1 MNLKKLEKLNDLR
14 KNGALTEEEFQ
25 QEKQKL
31 MNETSS
37 SSAPAGDIPFNL
49 TENTYMGL
57 MNLIVLLPYI
67 GWILSIIA
75 WVLGKE
81 KSEKIDIQGK
91 NILNWMISYLIYA
104 IGLSFIL
111 MFISIIGGAA
121 MFGMGMMGMN
131 GMGMHGI
138 GMGGL
143 GIFGA
148 LSAVGFSGFGLVV
161 VLFVVILPIIGAI
174 KGFNGNT
181 FRYPLTISF
190 IK

>member
-31 MNETSS
+31 MNNDTN
-37 SSAPAGDIPFNL
+37 SSASGDIPFNL
-49 TENTYMGL
+49 TENTYLGL
-57 MNLIVLLPYI
+57 MNLIVLVPYI
-67 GWILSIIA
+67 GWIVSIIA
-75 WVLGKE
+75 WAVGKD

-91 NILNWMISYLIYA
+91 NILNWMISYVIYA
-104 IGLSFIL
+104 IGIAFIL
-111 MFISIIGGAA
+111 MFSAIISGGMMGMGMG
-121 MFGMGMMGMN
+121 MFGMGMS
-131 GMGMHGI
+131 
-138 GMGGL
+138 L
-143 GIFGA
+143 GAMEF
-148 LSAVGFSGFGLVV
+148 AVL
-161 VLFVVILPIIGAI
+161 VILVIAILPVIGGI